1 MKSLDAKTEGSSKHK
16 NQATY
21 VLCTLFWL
29 ITILVLAILYFAL
42 FKPKEPDV
50 EVQTI
55 EVSYMYMDGEYPHI
69 SALNLSLNIL
79 VLLNNPNRAVFHY
92 SFSTAFLYHNGA
104 QLGYTPIPGGH
115 VDEQEA
121 IDLTVDLAPQALSL
135 LQGPYIA
142 LTWSLVSSPWPPL
155 SSSRATSAC
164 WESSLTMPRRLPTVP
179 WSFPCPSLAAFKA
192 FLASTTSFLSD
203 YLINYAFSIFF
214 W

>member
-1 MKSLDAKTEGSSKHK
+1 MKSLDAKTEGNSKHK

-79 VLLNNPNRAVFHY
+79 VLLNNPKRAVFHY

-104 QLGYTPIPGGH
+104 QLGYSPIPGGH

-121 IDLTVDLAPQALSL
+121 INLTVDLAPQALSL
-135 LQGPYIA
+135 LQGPYIHA
-142 LTWSLVSSPWPPL
+142 DVASGELTLATAVVISGHVSVLGIFPHH
-155 SSSRATSAC
+155 ATSASNC
-164 WESSLTMPRRLPTVP
+164 TLVISLPQAGRLQ
-179 WSFPCPSLAAFKA
+179 SFSCVNNIAL
-192 FLASTTSFLSD
+192 D
-203 YLINYAFSIFF
+203 
-214 W
+214 